1 VVNHRFRAQALLEFA
16 LVVVILFMLIFG
28 ILEVGRLLFVHA
40 SVITSSREAVRYGSV
55 AGRND
60 DGDLFYQ
67 DCAGIRDTARRFAF
81 FQDLQDDDILIEYD
95 TGPGTAVYDI
105 CDDLSDGVA
114 DGVDEGVITAPNS
127 RVRSLSL
134 PALPRSFP
142 LFQSAP
148 VRLSILLRALSW
160 ALLRLN
166 SHVFYTM
173 IRIREGTAL
182 FVSVR
187 RTK

>member
-1 VVNHRFRAQALLEFA
+1 VVIHRFRAQALLEFA

-40 SVITSSREAVRYGSV
+40 SVITASREAVRYGSV

-114 DGVDEGVITAPNS
+114 DGVDEGVIAAPNS
-127 RVRSLSL
+127 RVLVTVT
-134 PALPRSFP
+134 ASFAP
-142 LFQSAP
+142 IVPIVPISASTIIYSSA
-148 VRLSILLRALSW
+148 R
-160 ALLRLN
+160 
-166 SHVFYTM
+166 T
-173 IRIREGTAL
+173 
-182 FVSVR
+182 FVGLI
-187 RTK
+187 TLE